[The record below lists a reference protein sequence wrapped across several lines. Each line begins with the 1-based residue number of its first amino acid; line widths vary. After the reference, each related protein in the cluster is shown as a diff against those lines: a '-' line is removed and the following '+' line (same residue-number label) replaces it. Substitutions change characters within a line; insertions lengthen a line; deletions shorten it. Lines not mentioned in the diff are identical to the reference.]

1 MTALFVFARVVL
13 VLIAVVHSLPQKGG
27 KNGGNRPDGQNG
39 GIQPGSQNGGNRPG
53 GQNGGSSPGGQNGGG
68 QRVTGEAGSAVGSR
82 GDFWHRFEAQKCN
95 ICCT

>member
-1 MTALFVFARVVL
+1 M

-53 GQNGGSSPGGQNGGG
+53 GQNGGSNPGGQNGGN
-68 QRVTGEAGSAVGSR
+68 QRVTGEAGSASGSR
-82 GDFWHRFEAQKCN
+82 GDFWHRLSAQKCN
-95 ICCT
+95 ISCS